1 MQFKTIAAALVAG
14 LSLATA
20 QAAVIDF
27 NGIDVATGNPAVS
40 VSAPYVEDGFQITTR
55 GGVSFTYGG
64 GQMYAIT
71 PASPYWTGSPGL
83 YSDVGTPGYGS
94 AFRLERV
101 DGGEFSLI
109 SMDAASFWTISSG
122 RQFGIYGVKTNDQV
136 VSQTL
141 ELDATTTTL
150 ETITLDSSFQSLKYV
165 IFSSVYAQVDNIQL
179 SYPGEVIAPPPSAVP
194 EADSLALALAGLGV
208 AGWRLRRRAR

>member
-1 MQFKTIAAALVAG
+1 MQYLAIAAALAAS
-14 LSLATA
+14 LSLTA
-20 QAAVIDF
+20 QAAVVDF
-27 NGIDVATGNPAVS
+27 NNINVATSSPIVS
-40 VSAPYVEDGFQITTR
+40 VPAPYVEDGFQITTR
-55 GGVSFTYGG
+55 GGVSFNYGG
-64 GQMYAIT
+64 GQMFAIT

-101 DGGEFSLI
+101 GGGAFDLI

-122 RQFGIYGVKTNDQV
+122 RQFSIYGVKTNDQV
-136 VSQTL
+136 VSKTL

-165 IFSSVYAQVDNIQL
+165 LFSAMYAQVDNIQL

-194 EADSLALALAGLGV
+194 EADSLALVLAGLGV
-208 AGWRLRRRAR
+208 AGWCLRRRGR